1 MSTETQA
8 LGLSL
13 AVERLRE
20 ALSVIAEQNGWQTW
34 ELALA
39 SDGSVALDFG
49 NADEGGNYSM
59 DPEPDPSDW
68 EDLIELT
75 NVNL

>member
-8 LGLSL
+8 QGLSL

-20 ALSVIAEQNGWQTW
+20 ALSAIAEQNGWESW
-34 ELALA
+34 ELVLG
-39 SDGSVALDFG
+39 SEGSVSLDFG
-49 NADEGGNYSM
+49 NAHEGGNYSM
-59 DPEPDPSDW
+59 DPNPDPSDW

-75 NVNL
+75 HVDL

>member
-8 LGLSL
+8 QGLSS

-20 ALSVIAEQNGWQTW
+20 ALSAIAEHNGWQTW
-34 ELALA
+34 ELGLS
-39 SDGSVALDFG
+39 SDGSLSLDFEG
-49 NADEGGNYSM
+49 AEEGGNYSM
-59 DPEPDPSDW
+59 DPNPDPSDW

-75 NVNL
+75 HVNL